1 LAEQEILIVDKS
13 LVHCCAI
20 TKNVTVAS
28 RGAARI
34 FLRGGG
40 GSYGSKSLE
49 KEKLLVIR
57 IVKES
62 T

>member
-1 LAEQEILIVDKS
+1 MQYS
-13 LVHCCAI
+13 CVHKISKMVYDPQVENHC
-20 TKNVTVAS
+20 TKPT

-34 FLRGGG
+34 FLRGS

>member
-1 LAEQEILIVDKS
+1 MALL
-13 LVHCCAI
+13 CP
-20 TKNVTVAS
+20 TNNNVLFSSISTCRQGRS
-28 RGAARI
+28 QD
-34 FLRGGG
+34 FSKGGG